1 MSRFYT
7 TVHSPYTHH
16 RALLSASTS
25 ARHGPRSPHLMI
37 VSHTI
42 PSEEPRVSAFFMSL
56 RILPL
61 GVWIPSFAGLAGMI
75 PFCSVG
81 DIDDPSLGLCRTA
94 NTNVLLAA
102 NLAHCG
108 CDT

>member
-1 MSRFYT
+1 
-7 TVHSPYTHH
+7 
-16 RALLSASTS
+16 
-25 ARHGPRSPHLMI
+25 MI

-42 PSEEPRVSAFFMSL
+42 PSEAPGVSAFFMSL

-75 PFCSVG
+75 PFCSTG
-81 DIDDPSLGLCRTA
+81 DIDDPSLGFWWTA
-94 NTNVLLAA
+94 NTNVLLTA